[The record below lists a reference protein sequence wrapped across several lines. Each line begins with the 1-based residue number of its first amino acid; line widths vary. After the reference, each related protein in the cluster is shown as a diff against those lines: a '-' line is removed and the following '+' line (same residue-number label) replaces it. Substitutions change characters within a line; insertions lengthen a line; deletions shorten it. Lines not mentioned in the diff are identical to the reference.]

1 MSIQM
6 TNYME
11 VCVENA
17 IDEILKNYEGD
28 DDICTCPRCRA
39 DIMAIAL
46 NNLPTKYV
54 VTPKGEKFAKLISL
68 QTQFDVDIVAEITKA
83 IEIVKN
89 NKRH

>member
-1 MSIQM
+1 MPVQM

-11 VCVENA
+11 VCVENV
-17 IDEILKNYEGD
+17 IDEILEKY
-28 DDICTCPRCRA
+28 DDICKCPRCRA

-54 VTPKGEKFAKLISL
+54 VTPRGEKFAKLISL
-68 QTQFDVDIVAEITKA
+68 QSQFDVDIVAEVTKA

-89 NKRH
+89 NMRH

>member
-1 MSIQM
+1 MAFQM
-6 TNYME
+6 VNYME
-11 VCVENA
+11 ICVENTTNN
-17 IDEILKNYEGD
+17 ILENPKYSDMCKCE
-28 DDICTCPRCRA
+28 RCRA

-68 QTQFDVDIVAEITKA
+68 QSQFDVDIVTEVTKA
-83 IEIVKN
+83 VEIVKN

>member
-11 VCVENA
+11 VCVENVLNN
-17 IDEILKNYEGD
+17 ILKNYD
-28 DDICTCPRCRA
+28 TCKCDRCRA

-54 VTPKGEKFAKLISL
+54 VTPKGEKFAKLIL
-68 QTQFDVDIVAEITKA
+68 LENQFDVDIITEVTKA

-89 NKRH
+89 NMRH